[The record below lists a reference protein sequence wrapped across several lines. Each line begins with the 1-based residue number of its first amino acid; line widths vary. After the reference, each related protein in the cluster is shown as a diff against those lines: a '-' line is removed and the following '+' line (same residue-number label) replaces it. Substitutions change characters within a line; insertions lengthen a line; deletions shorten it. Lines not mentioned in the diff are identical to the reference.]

1 MEDELWWKT
10 AFDGLQ
16 PSMEDVLRWKTI
28 FDGRQPSI
36 QDNLWRE
43 KTKLLNCWLPKLAFE
58 TKDPVLL

>member
-28 FDGRQPSI
+28 FDGRQPSR
-36 QDNLWRE
+36 QDGLCRTEMLSFKLSKLEFDTKE
-43 KTKLLNCWLPKLAFE
+43 K
-58 TKDPVLL
+58 VLL